1 MPGIAID
8 DSCPAIDAEISV
20 GQIPQKRLM
29 ISTASVFDGLAD
41 GIWHHEKY
49 FSPCISMSC
58 RSH

>member
-41 GIWHHEKY
+41 GIWHLKNI
-49 FSPCISMSC
+49 F
-58 RSH
+58 R